1 MSADRLIAVELERGR
16 LTLAEAVVSARKVSV
31 QGWRCATA
39 PADLDLSDAEAVGA
53 WVGAELREAKM
64 RGRLVMAASRTDVVL
79 KRLSL
84 PRGLAPEEIPGAVSL
99 QMMRQLTVPTEGA
112 VVDYILLREPAEEQR
127 TENREQ
133 RSESR
138 DQRSD
143 QRSESG
149 RGAGAEALAGA
160 LPGDRRQWLGRVAK
174 ASGRKVARLSLRS
187 SGAAAAL
194 APASERLGGSVL
206 GIVIGRASTELVV
219 VDNGRLVF
227 ARAIEIEAPEDDA
240 WLDDFARR
248 LAVEAKRTWMS
259 YRSQPTSIE
268 VERIFALGEGPL
280 ARAVA
285 ASCAEALE
293 IPGEAV
299 GPHPAVELP
308 ADMPE
313 RQRTLAAALVGTLVE
328 GAAGPAGFDFAN
340 PRRAPDVGARR
351 RQRALLGSLA
361 AVVAIGTVVV
371 YLWLDLQS
379 MQAELDGLKA
389 KRSGTLQDYAEY
401 LAADARLKHLDAWTS
416 RMDFVAHL
424 ERIIAQ
430 MPDPRE
436 AQLDTLSGSVS
447 TTVLYRA
454 AESGSYL
461 DGRFVP
467 EQGAKFT
474 IRGHVDRRDIAQG
487 LRERL
492 MAAGPYELQFGGP
505 DVETRFDYDLLTT
518 RPAPAAREAPEQS
531 DGAGEGGAP

>member
-84 PRGLAPEEIPGAVSL
+84 PRGLAPGEIPGAVSL

-112 VVDYILLREPAEEQR
+112 VVDYILLREPAEGDEQ
-127 TENREQ
+127 
-133 RSESR
+133 
-138 DQRSD
+138 
-143 QRSESG
+143 
-149 RGAGAEALAGA
+149 APGAEALAGA
-160 LPGDRRQWLGRVAK
+160 LPGDRRQWLGRMAK
-174 ASGRKVARLSLRS
+174 ASGRKLARLSLRS

-227 ARAIEIEAPEDDA
+227 ARAIEIEAPEHDA
-240 WLDDFARR
+240 GLDDFARR

-268 VERIFALGEGPL
+268 VERIFALGAGPL

-285 ASCAEALE
+285 EACAEALE

-328 GAAGPAGFDFAN
+328 GAAGPAGFDFAS

-361 AVVAIGTVVV
+361 AVVAIGTVMV

-379 MQAELDGLKA
+379 MKADLDGLKA
-389 KRSGTLQDYAEY
+389 KRSRTLQDYAEY
-401 LAADARLKHLDAWTS
+401 LAADARLKHLEAWAADV
-416 RMDFVAHL
+416 DFVAHL
-424 ERIIAQ
+424 ERIVQQ

-454 AESGSYL
+454 AESGNYL

-467 EQGAKFT
+467 EMGAMFT

-492 MAAGPYELQFGGP
+492 MAAGPYQLGFTGP
-505 DVETRFDYDLLTT
+505 DVETRFDYDLLTD
-518 RPAPAAREAPEQS
+518 RPEPAPAEAPGEE
-531 DGAGEGGAP
+531 DGS